1 MPSPGPNAASSCAS
15 VRLDGVM
22 TNPERGAWMSALA
35 RWMGWG
41 CWWLRAIQGWPR
53 SARPALAEV
62 AAVGG
67 AALSGG
73 GGAIS
78 PGGGAGLAETI
89 GWAGG
94 ACPAGAG
101 DPRRSAPGGRGDVAK
116 IGAGQWA
123 LAVAIEELA
132 SPTTA
137 AVDLATPQ
145 QRYALE

>member
-1 MPSPGPNAASSCAS
+1 
-15 VRLDGVM
+15 M

-41 CWWLRAIQGWPR
+41 CWWLRAIQGWSR
-53 SARPALAEV
+53 SARPALAEVAEVAAV

-78 PGGGAGLAETI
+78 SGGGAGLAETI

-94 ACPAGAG
+94 A
-101 DPRRSAPGGRGDVAK
+101 
-116 IGAGQWA
+116 
-123 LAVAIEELA
+123 
-132 SPTTA
+132 
-137 AVDLATPQ
+137 
-145 QRYALE
+145 